1 MGRGGYLS
9 LMATESRNMSGKSKP
24 TLTPEE
30 QREQEDKALLAEK
43 NSAID
48 EIMQLI
54 SDNHDRDSASEKV
67 ESHKDELND
76 EINLEGDIFHQHK
89 GKRIPIK
96 KKTGKL
102 LALAEALEIQLKTHT
117 HARDLHRS
125 LQNHV
130 KHKITILERQL
141 GRLNKS

>member
-1 MGRGGYLS
+1 
-9 LMATESRNMSGKSKP
+9 MSGKSKP

-30 QREQEDKALLAEK
+30 QREQEDKALLVEK

-48 EIMQLI
+48 EIMQLL
-54 SDNHDRDSASEKV
+54 SDNHDRDSAGEKV
-67 ESHKDELND
+67 KSHKDDLND
-76 EINLEGDIFHQHK
+76 DDISLEGDIFHQHK
-89 GKRIPIK
+89 GKRVAIK

-102 LALAEALEIQLKTHT
+102 LALAEALEIQIKTHT
-117 HARDLHRS
+117 HAKDLHRS